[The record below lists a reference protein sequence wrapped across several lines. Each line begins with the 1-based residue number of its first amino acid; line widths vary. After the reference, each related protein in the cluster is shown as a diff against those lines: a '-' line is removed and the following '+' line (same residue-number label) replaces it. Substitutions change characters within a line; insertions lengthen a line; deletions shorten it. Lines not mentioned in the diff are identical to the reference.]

1 MNNSDKTILVFAIA
15 IVIALWQLSPSI
27 DQLIKNAQAKQDNVE
42 QIGYVQ
48 HLYDNALELVGTGDR
63 KGGCLEL
70 RRALIHSK
78 DLEDDGKTYYNIRV
92 IGTTVCNWVGTS
104 PTVVGNT
111 NVLVL
116 DTIHVTANK

>member
-1 MNNSDKTILVFAIA
+1 MNNSDKTILAFALA
-15 IVIALWQLSPSI
+15 IIVGICMYSSGKEVHA
-27 DQLIKNAQAKQDNVE
+27 NQAPGE
-42 QIGYVQ
+42 QVGYVQ
-48 HLYDNALELVGTGDR
+48 HLYDNALELVGNGDR

-78 DLEDDGKTYYNIRV
+78 DLQDDGKTYYNIRV

-104 PTVVGNT
+104 KTVVSNA

>member
-1 MNNSDKTILVFAIA
+1 MNNSDKTILAFAVVI
-15 IVIALWQLSPSI
+15 IVGICMYSTGKSVHANP
-27 DQLIKNAQAKQDNVE
+27 APGE

-48 HLYDNALELVGTGDR
+48 HLYDNALELVGNGDR

-92 IGTTVCNWVGTS
+92 IGTTVCNWVGAT
-104 PTVVGNT
+104 PTPLAKTNT
-111 NVLVL
+111 VTIVL
-116 DTIHVTANK
+116 DTIHVTADK

>member
-1 MNNSDKTILVFAIA
+1 MNNSDKTILAFAVI
-15 IVIALWQLSPSI
+15 IVVGIWMYSTGKSVHASPAPS
-27 DQLIKNAQAKQDNVE
+27 E

-78 DLEDDGKTYYNIRV
+78 DLQDDGKTYYNIRV
-92 IGTTVCNWVGTS
+92 IGTTVCNWVSAT
-104 PTVVGNT
+104 PTVVGNA

-116 DTIHVTANK
+116 DTIHVTAND

>member
-1 MNNSDKTILVFAIA
+1 MNNSDKTILAFALI
-15 IVIALWQLSPSI
+15 IVIGIWMYSTGKSVHANP
-27 DQLIKNAQAKQDNVE
+27 AKGE

-48 HLYDNALELVGTGDR
+48 HLYDNALELVGNGDR

-78 DLEDDGKTYYNIRV
+78 DLQDDGKTYYNIRV

-104 PTVVGNT
+104 KTVVSNA

>member
-1 MNNSDKTILVFAIA
+1 MNNSDKTILAFALA
-15 IVIALWQLSPSI
+15 IIVGIYMYSSGKEVHA
-27 DQLIKNAQAKQDNVE
+27 NQAPGE
-42 QIGYVQ
+42 QVGYVQ
-48 HLYDNALELVGTGDR
+48 HLYDNALELVGNGDR

-78 DLEDDGKTYYNIRV
+78 DLQDDGKTYYNIRV
-92 IGTTVCNWVGTS
+92 IGTTVCNWVSAT
-104 PTVVGNT
+104 PTVVGNA

>member
-1 MNNSDKTILVFAIA
+1 MNNSDKTILAFAVVI
-15 IVIALWQLSPSI
+15 IVGIWMYSTGKSVHANP
-27 DQLIKNAQAKQDNVE
+27 APGE

-63 KGGCLEL
+63 KGGCQEL

-78 DLEDDGKTYYNIRV
+78 DLQDDGKTYYNIRV

-104 PTVVGNT
+104 KTVVGNA

-116 DTIHVTANK
+116 DIIHVTANK

>member
-1 MNNSDKTILVFAIA
+1 MNNSDKSILAFAVVI
-15 IVIALWQLSPSI
+15 IVGICMYSTGKSVHANP
-27 DQLIKNAQAKQDNVE
+27 APGE
-42 QIGYVQ
+42 QVGYVQ

-92 IGTTVCNWVGTS
+92 IGTTVCNWVGAT
-104 PTVVGNT
+104 PTPIAKTNT
-111 NVLVL
+111 IVL
-116 DTIHVTANK
+116 DTIHVTAND

>member
-1 MNNSDKTILVFAIA
+1 MNNSDKTILAFALI
-15 IVIALWQLSPSI
+15 IVIGIWMYSTGKSVHANPV
-27 DQLIKNAQAKQDNVE
+27 KGE

-48 HLYDNALELVGTGDR
+48 HLYDNALELVGNGDR

-78 DLEDDGKTYYNIRV
+78 DLQDDGKTYYNIRV

-104 PTVVGNT
+104 KTVVSNA